1 MFDNAWGWADS
12 TPEPAWVPRAQTL
25 GLPCGQY
32 FDAVRAG
39 ADSAASAHEILGPH
53 SGPVLA
59 NSDTRTW
66 FFLLEP
72 GAVAPGSWEIRGSRL
87 LRPGTIISVPPA
99 FITTGRD
106 VRWVVLPGRGT
117 TRPDD
122 LRAALD
128 GRTPPPPAPHRR
140 DRRTTALPIR

>member
-1 MFDNAWGWADS
+1 MFDDEWGWADG
-12 TPEPAWVPRAQTL
+12 TREPAWVPRVQTL

-32 FDAVRAG
+32 FDAVRAD
-39 ADSAASAHEILGPH
+39 ADTAASAHAILGPH

-72 GAVAPGSWEIRGSRL
+72 GAVAPGSWKVRGSRL
-87 LRPGTIISVPPA
+87 LRPGTVISVPPA

-106 VRWVVLPGRGT
+106 VRWVILPGFGT

-140 DRRTTALPIR
+140 ARRTASLPIR

>member
-1 MFDNAWGWADS
+1 MFDDEWGWADG
-12 TPEPAWVPRAQTL
+12 TPDPAWVPRVQTL

-32 FDAVRAG
+32 FDAVRVG
-39 ADSAASAHEILGPH
+39 VDSAVSAHEILGPH

-59 NSDTRTW
+59 NSHTRTW

-72 GAVAPGSWEIRGSRL
+72 GAVMPGFWEVRGSRL
-87 LRPGTIISVPPA
+87 LRPGTIISVPPV

-106 VRWVVLPGRGT
+106 VRWVILPGRGT

-122 LRAALD
+122 LRAALG
-128 GRTPPPPAPHRR
+128 GRTPPPPAPRR
-140 DRRTTALPIR
+140 RARRTTTPPIR